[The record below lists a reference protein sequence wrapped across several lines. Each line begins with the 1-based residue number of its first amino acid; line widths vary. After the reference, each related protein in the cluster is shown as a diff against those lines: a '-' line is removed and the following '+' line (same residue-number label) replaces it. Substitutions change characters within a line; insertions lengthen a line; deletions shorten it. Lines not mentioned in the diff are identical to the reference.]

1 MKWPLKDDWVPEA
14 SFERRREAGSRDAGG
29 KRCGRSLCLAHRP
42 HVWRKWEPQQE
53 KAMGQKCGA
62 RSLPTWEFVLSGQPG
77 RFFTDRTE
85 TEAWVWTVVRTSVF
99 CFVLFLSDVEPF
111 QGLEQRSGMN

>member
-14 SFERRREAGSRDAGG
+14 SFKRRREARSRDAGG
-29 KRCGRSLCLAHRP
+29 KSCGRSLCLAHRP

-77 RFFTDRTE
+77 RFFIDRTE

-99 CFVLFLSDVEPF
+99 CFVFF
-111 QGLEQRSGMN
+111 